1 MASEKTEKSRSLLL
15 QLMRRGPTTV
25 EEMATATELTPNAVR
40 FHLAS
45 MEAAGEVVS
54 AGVRRHEGAGKPA
67 VLYVL
72 TEATEMA
79 FSKAYAP
86 VLEACIQELRD
97 SVPREELV
105 PFLRRVGERLGT
117 AHGAARGSLAQRVE
131 KGSELLNGL
140 GGCTVVSK
148 ESGTFT
154 IKGQGCC
161 PLGAVVADEPC
172 VCEAVES
179 LLANVIGA
187 HVEQRCH
194 HGERPSC
201 CFQIRTAPP
210 IE

>member
-25 EEMATATELTPNAVR
+25 EEMAAATELTPNAVR

-45 MEAAGEVVS
+45 METAGEVET

-67 VLYVL
+67 FQYVH
-72 TEATEMA
+72 THATEMA
-79 FSKAYAP
+79 FSKAYST
-86 VLEACIQELRD
+86 VLEACIQELRE
-97 SVPREELV
+97 SVPKEELV

-117 AHGAARGSLAQRVE
+117 AHGSAKGSLAQRVG

-148 ESGTFT
+148 ENGSFT

-201 CFQIRTAPP
+201 CFQIRAAPS